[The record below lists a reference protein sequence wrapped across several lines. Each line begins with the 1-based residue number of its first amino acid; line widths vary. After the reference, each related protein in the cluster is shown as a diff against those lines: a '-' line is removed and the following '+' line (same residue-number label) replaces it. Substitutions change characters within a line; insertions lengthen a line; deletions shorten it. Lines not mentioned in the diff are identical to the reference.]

1 MQRAFRRPLNPGE
14 LNRYMGFWENIKDD
28 FDRFEDGVKEVLIAV
43 LCSPNFIYLFE
54 PEIPELED
62 SKINFILLRNP
73 PTSFGTHPR
82 MKYDRFGRRRGS
94 IR

>member
-14 LNRYMGFWENIKDD
+14 LNRYMSFWENIKDD

-54 PEIPELED
+54 PEIPELEEAED
-62 SKINFILLRNP
+62 QFYLASQLSYFLWNSPPDKTLTDLPLRV
-73 PTSFGTHPR
+73 T
-82 MKYDRFGRRRGS
+82 
-94 IR
+94 